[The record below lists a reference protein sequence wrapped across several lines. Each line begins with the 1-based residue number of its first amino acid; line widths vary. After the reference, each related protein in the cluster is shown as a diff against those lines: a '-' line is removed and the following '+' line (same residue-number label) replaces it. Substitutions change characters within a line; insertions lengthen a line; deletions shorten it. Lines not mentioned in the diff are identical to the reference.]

1 MYDHPM
7 ASPPPVTWISKDY
20 HVHES
25 HSSDAPGATV
35 EKYCRVA
42 ERRGIDE
49 LAFTSHFIISGP
61 DWEFGLR
68 PHQIQGYLEEI
79 EAVQETT
86 EVALSR
92 GIEVDYFPKEER
104 VLERILDDHEFDF
117 ILGSLHYINGIDIGS
132 RRGFPRFFGGRPFEE
147 SLNIYFDG
155 WRDAVESGLFDAM
168 AHPDY
173 FRKYLHLT
181 RPEPATWE
189 EYGTTVYE
197 ALDSLRSHGVGIE
210 VNSSGIRHGIGDV
223 YPVQGFLEAALEA
236 GVDRVT
242 VGSDCHTVDDLGL
255 NTQKALSRLE
265 DAGYGHLCV
274 YEMRRN
280 RKVSLSDVRM
290 KVPKEL

>member
-1 MYDHPM
+1 MAAQTPM
-7 ASPPPVTWISKDY
+7 TWIKKDL

-49 LAFTSHFIISGP
+49 IAFTSHFIISGP
-61 DWEFGLR
+61 DRDFGLR
-68 PHQIQGYLEEI
+68 PHQIPGYLEEI
-79 EAVQETT
+79 ERAQETT
-86 EVALSR
+86 NVALRR

-104 VLERILDDHEFDF
+104 ELERILDDHEFDF
-117 ILGSLHYINGIDIGS
+117 ILGSLHYISGIDIGA
-132 RRGFPRFFGGRPFEE
+132 RRVFPRFFSGRPLEE

-155 WRDAVESGLFDAM
+155 WRKAVESGLFDAL

-210 VNSSGIRHGIGDV
+210 VNSSGLRHGIGDV
-223 YPVQGFLEAALEA
+223 YPIQGFLEAAREA

-242 VGSDCHTVDDLGL
+242 VGSGCHSVDDLGL
-255 NTQKALSRLE
+255 NTQKALSRLKG
-265 DAGYGHLCV
+265 AGYRHLCV
-274 YEMRRN
+274 YERRRN
-280 RKVSLSDVRM
+280 RKVSLADVIDVKPRINLI
-290 KVPKEL
+290 P